1 MRNLFFRPMQ
11 NAYFRHQI
19 DLLYVHTNSLFTKEM
34 VLLIIFSI
42 LWIFNRN
49 KLFYSGKRIWGINVA
64 IPKTNLDSRK
74 SWSQDSFL
82 GISNTKN
89 TLKKHRLWNMKQW
102 KYFIPYDCDYFT
114 FWSLKK
120 NMIEIIFLKLD

>member
-11 NAYFRHQI
+11 NAYFRHKI
-19 DLLYVHTNSLFTKEM
+19 DLLYVRTNSLFTKEM
-34 VLLIIFSI
+34 GLSIIFSI

-102 KYFIPYDCDYFT
+102 KCFISYDCDYLT

-120 NMIEIIFLKLD
+120 NVIGISFFQLD